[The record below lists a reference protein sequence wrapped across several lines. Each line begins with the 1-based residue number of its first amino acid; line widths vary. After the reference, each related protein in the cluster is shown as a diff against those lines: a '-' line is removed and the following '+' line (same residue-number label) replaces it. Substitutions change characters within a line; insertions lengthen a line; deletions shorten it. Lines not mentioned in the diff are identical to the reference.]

1 MDYIMV
7 SERAITAE
15 NFIVYERAIC
25 KDNIKIPERILK
37 ERAVMTNEENFELTT
52 RLNKDLKNAAKTLSA
67 SEARYLV
74 DLYYTVQDYRKA
86 TTQQVT
92 DEEPNLLLGWFAD
105 QHRMLENNI
114 KKALDIYTDN
124 QEIGVWCKGITG
136 IGPVIAAGLLAHID
150 ITKAPTVGSIWKFA
164 GLDPSSKWEK
174 GQKRP
179 WNADLKVLCW
189 KIGESFVKVSGNEND
204 FYGKIY
210 IERKAQELLANER
223 GDYKEKAEAVLKAKK
238 IGKDT
243 TAYEWYSQGKLPPA
257 HIHARAK
264 RYAVKL
270 FLSHFF
276 EMSYEHHYGK
286 KAPEAY
292 CFAHLGHAH
301 KIEAP

>member
-1 MDYIMV
+1 MAQEV
-7 SERAITAE
+7 
-15 NFIVYERAIC
+15 
-25 KDNIKIPERILK
+25 
-37 ERAVMTNEENFELTT
+37 NFELVE
-52 RLNKDLKNAAKTLSA
+52 RLNKDLKEAAKKLSPN
-67 SEARYLV
+67 EARYLV
-74 DLYYTVQDYRKA
+74 DLYYIIQEYRKA
-86 TTQQVT
+86 TDNQMRSN
-92 DEEPNLLLGWFAD
+92 DEPNMLLDWFSG
-105 QHRMLENNI
+105 QHKSLEGNI
-114 KKALDIYTDN
+114 KKVLDIYTDN
-124 QEIGVWCKGITG
+124 HPIGTWAKGLMG

-174 GQKRP
+174 GKKRP

-189 KIGESFVKVSGNEND
+189 KIGESFVKVSTNSDD

-210 IERKAQELLANER
+210 VARKELETAENEKGTYKAQ
-223 GDYKEKAEAVLKAKK
+223 AEEVLKTKK
-238 IGKDT
+238 IGKET
-243 TAYEWYSQGKLPPA
+243 IAYSWYIQGKLPPA

-276 EMSYEHHYGK
+276 EKLYEHHYGK